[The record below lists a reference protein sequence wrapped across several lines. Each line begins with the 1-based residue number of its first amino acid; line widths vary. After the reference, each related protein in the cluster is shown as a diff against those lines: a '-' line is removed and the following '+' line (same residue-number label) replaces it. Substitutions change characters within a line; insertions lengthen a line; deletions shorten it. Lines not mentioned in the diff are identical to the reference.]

1 MAESFT
7 TEIHLGGCI
16 PLRQVAKLCH
26 VIHEAHVELDWG
38 SGRFSPQGPS
48 DLLDNRHFT
57 ADMPVLRLCD
67 DQACWGEFPELEQFL
82 VRHQIPFDRFTDG
95 KWEYAPQWLAY
106 RPGAGLR
113 ALETNTAKE
122 PIIPIT
128 GLDQVCARLIEMGE
142 ALKQGNHHAALKQNR
157 SALRSLKRLLPAP
170 IPTLPAFDIAPTLS
184 RDRRTTSAAPQC
196 A

>member
-1 MAESFT
+1 MAETFT
-7 TEIHLGGCI
+7 TEIYLGGCI

-38 SGRFSPQGPS
+38 SGRFSPQGPN
-48 DLLDNRHFT
+48 DLLDNRHST
-57 ADMPVLRLCD
+57 ADISVLQLCD
-67 DQACWGEFPELEQFL
+67 DQACWGEFPKLEQFL

-95 KWEYAPQWLAY
+95 KWEYAPQWIAY

-113 ALETNTAKE
+113 ALETNPAKE
-122 PIIPIT
+122 PIISIT
-128 GLDQVCARLIEMGE
+128 DLDQVYARLIKVSE

-157 SALRSLKRLLPAP
+157 SALRLLRRLLPAP
-170 IPTLPAFDIAPTLS
+170 VPPLPAFDIAPAAS
-184 RDRRTTSAAPQC
+184 RVRRTTCAAPKC